1 MMMVEVK
8 LNNKVTRKVQRS
20 RNNVT
25 LYHEN
30 DFYYLLQEMAQ
41 PEKTLP
47 FCIVQSRSQLTTCA
61 ETCQQKDQVYH
72 LAGNINF

>member
-20 RNNVT
+20 RNDAT

-47 FCIVQSRSQLTTCA
+47 FCIVQSRRQLTTCA
-61 ETCQQKDQVYH
+61 EICQQKDQVYY